1 MNKKIA
7 IIIGV
12 LVVLLVVTGV
22 VVYKAVFSG
31 SPTTTTATT
40 NNITT
45 TPLPPVDSSI
55 SVDLIKSATAA
66 NTVSISVKGMGNRMV
81 SIAYEL
87 TYDSNGLIKG
97 VTSGSKPTDVTGK
110 DAMSQDIYLG
120 TCSKNVCT
128 PDPGVSKVTLNLEFT
143 DTAGTKSQFSK
154 DYTL

>member
-12 LVVLLVVTGV
+12 LVLLLVVTGV

-31 SPTTTTATT
+31 SPVAVTQTS

-55 SVDLIKSATAA
+55 SVDLIKSATAG
-66 NTVSISVKGMGNRMV
+66 NTVSISVKGMENRMV

-87 TYDSNGLIKG
+87 TYDIMELKEQLEKIASNDK
-97 VTSGSKPTDVTGK
+97 
-110 DAMSQDIYLG
+110 
-120 TCSKNVCT
+120 
-128 PDPGVSKVTLNLEFT
+128 
-143 DTAGTKSQFSK
+143 
-154 DYTL
+154 